1 MISVAL
7 LNLVEELLAERWD
20 DSWLIPSTWWTEK
33 NSRRGSVFG
42 EEIWENMG
50 KYGNI
55 ESIEVLILHTLWLRL
70 KRFANLVSS
79 VFTVKSSS

>member
-1 MISVAL
+1 MG
-7 LNLVEELLAERWD
+7 
-20 DSWLIPSTWWTEK
+20 K
-33 NSRRGSVFG
+33 YGK
-42 EEIWENMG
+42 IWENMG

-79 VFTVKSSS
+79 VFTVKSSC